1 MSEPVAGK
9 FLLEILTRGMY
20 SNPMHVFRE
29 YIQNASD
36 AIDKAVEA
44 QIISASEAT
53 IHIDIDAR
61 GRRIS
66 IKDNGIGISQD
77 IAQTKL
83 LNVGASD
90 KDGISE
96 RGFRGIGR
104 LGGLAYAS
112 QVQFITSAVG
122 DNTKTIMTCDCDR
135 MQQLLQKSNN
145 ETSDIME
152 TFKAISTF
160 EKTPEDTS
168 SHFFEVVMT
177 GVPEESG
184 LLDESAAMI
193 YLAETAPVD
202 FNSQQFTQAHK
213 IREKFSE
220 EGFPITCYRILRGA
234 RKQPIYKLYSRSI
247 STGKQE
253 RTKDKDFIRD
263 VEFIYEKASDGKP
276 LYIGWLAITD
286 FSGSISDQSIQGI
299 RFRKGNILVGDNET
313 FSKFFPFS
321 SAIEASRANKFFAGE
336 IHVLHDDLVPNSQR
350 DDFEP
355 GVAYNEMKEALSRWA
370 GSINK
375 KYRRGTS
382 EATSALRNLNK
393 LNEEQLKLEEKIE
406 SGVITSD
413 EKREQV
419 SEQLQ
424 KIVKARE
431 KEEKTV
437 RKALERGTFGEERR
451 ETVEKTLEK
460 TEAAVK
466 REIAISKN
474 ITNAGYATKNDL
486 PSSYSRD
493 ERKLYQRIISVIDTY
508 FAADPKTAEA
518 LREQIKTEL
527 SVKKK

>member
-9 FLLEILTRGMY
+9 FLLEILTKGMY
-20 SNPMHVFRE
+20 SNPMHVYRE
-29 YIQNASD
+29 YIQNSSD
-36 AIDKAVEA
+36 AIDKAVETG
-44 QIISASEAT
+44 IIPASEAE
-53 IHIDIDAR
+53 IHIDIDPR
-61 GRRIS
+61 KKRIS
-66 IKDNGIGISQD
+66 IRDNGIGIPQA
-77 IAQTKL
+77 IAQVKL

-90 KDGISE
+90 KDGSTE

-122 DNTKTIMTCDCDR
+122 DDTRTIMTCDCDR
-135 MQQLLQKSNN
+135 MQQLLQKSNS

-152 TFKAISTF
+152 TFKAISVF
-160 EKTPEDTS
+160 EEKPEDAG
-168 SHFFEVVMT
+168 SHFFEVIMT

-184 LLDESAAMI
+184 LLDESAAMR

-202 FNSQQFTQAHK
+202 FNSQLFTQARK
-213 IREKFSE
+213 IKEKFAD

-263 VEFIYEKASDGKP
+263 VEFVYEKASDGKP

-336 IHVLHDDLVPNSQR
+336 IHVLHDGLVPNSQR

-355 GVAYNEMKEALSRWA
+355 GAVYNEMKAALTLWA

-393 LNEEQLKLEEKIE
+393 LNEEQAKLEEKIE
-406 SGVITSD
+406 SGAITSD

-424 KIVKARE
+424 RIVKARE

-437 RKALERGTFGEERR
+437 RKALERGTFDEERR
-451 ETVEKTLEK
+451 EAVEKTLEK

-466 REIAISKN
+466 RETAISKS

-508 FAADPKTAEA
+508 FSADPKTAEA